1 MKNDGM
7 NSMGTCPV
15 CGRGMGRTAGTFGSR
30 LRKAM
35 DDKGIVTSTL
45 AEWLD
50 ITPGSVS
57 NYRNDSNYP
66 AALTLAKMAKLL
78 GVSVD
83 WLMFGDD
90 DGWTGES
97 VLNLITSSGC
107 GYEKVDDGYIML
119 IDSNQLGAIADKLN
133 DMEAE

>member
-1 MKNDGM
+1 MKLDGM
-7 NSMGTCPV
+7 NNMGTCPV
-15 CGRGMGRTAGTFGSR
+15 CGRSMGRAAGTFGSR

-50 ITPGSVS
+50 VTPGCIS

-90 DGWTGES
+90 ERWDSGS
-97 VLNLITSSGC
+97 VLELLASCGC
-107 GYEKVDDGYIML
+107 EYQKVDDGYIVL
-119 IDSNQLGAIADKLN
+119 IESSNLEALAGKLN
-133 DMEAE
+133 DMEEE